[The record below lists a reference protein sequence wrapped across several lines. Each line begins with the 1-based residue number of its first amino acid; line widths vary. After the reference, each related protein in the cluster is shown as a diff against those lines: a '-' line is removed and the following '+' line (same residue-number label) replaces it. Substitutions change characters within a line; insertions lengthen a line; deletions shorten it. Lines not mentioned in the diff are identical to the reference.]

1 MDWRDR
7 EKSSN
12 VEDRRGSKLG
22 VKGTFGGLGLAG
34 IILYLVLT
42 FMGVD
47 VGPLLNEGSFPGQQQ
62 QQQTQPYQESADEKE
77 LREFASVVLK
87 DTEDVW
93 MKIFQDNG
101 RKYAKAILVI
111 YSGATQS
118 ACGTGQSAMGPFYC
132 PADTRLYLDL
142 TFYNDL
148 RTRFKAPGDFAM
160 AYVIAHEVG
169 HHVQNQ
175 VGTMDKVMGLRAR
188 MSEKEFNQYLVRLEL
203 QADYYAGVWAKHV
216 QGKGYLEQGDL
227 EEAINA
233 ASAVGDDRLQKQTRG
248 YVTPDSFTHGTSEQR
263 MRWFKRGF
271 ERGTLEGG
279 NTFTNDAI

>member
-1 MDWRDR
+1 MDWRGR
-7 EKSSN
+7 EESSN
-12 VEDRRGSKLG
+12 VEDRRGRG
-22 VKGTFGGLGLAG
+22 VKGAFGGLGIAG
-34 IILYLVLT
+34 IILYLVLS

-47 VGPLLNEGSFPGQQQ
+47 VGPLLTGGDPSPGQPQQ
-62 QQQTQPYQESADEKE
+62 QSQPYQETAEEKE
-77 LREFASVVLK
+77 LRQFASVLLK

-93 MKIFQDNG
+93 TKIFQDNG
-101 RKYAKAILVI
+101 LNYTKPILVI
-111 YSGATQS
+111 YTGATQS

-132 PADTRLYLDL
+132 PADTRVYLDL
-142 TFYNDL
+142 NFYNDL
-148 RTRFKAPGDFAM
+148 RNRFKAPGDFAM

-175 VGTMDKVMGLRAR
+175 LGTMDKVTALRSK
-188 MSEKEFNQYLVRLEL
+188 MSEKEFNQYMVRLEL

-216 QGKGYLEQGDL
+216 QGKGYLEKGDL

-248 YVTPDSFTHGTSEQR
+248 YITPDSFTHGTSEQR

-271 ERGTLEGG
+271 ERGTLQGG
-279 NTFTNDAI
+279 NTFTNDPI

>member
-22 VKGTFGGLGLAG
+22 VKGTFGGLGIAG
-34 IILYLVLT
+34 IILYIVLT

-47 VGPLLNEGSFPGQQQ
+47 VGPLLNEGPSPGQQQ
-62 QQQTQPYQESADEKE
+62 QQQTQPYQESAAEKE

-101 RKYAKAILVI
+101 RKYTKPILVI

-169 HHVQNQ
+169 HHIQNQ
-175 VGTMDKVMGLRAR
+175 VGTMDKVMGLRTQ
-188 MSEKEFNQYLVRLEL
+188 MSEKEFNQYLIRLEL

-263 MRWFKRGF
+263 VRWFKRGF
-271 ERGTLEGG
+271 ELGTLEGG

>member
-118 ACGTGQSAMGPFYC
+118 ACGTGQSEMGPFYC

-188 MSEKEFNQYLVRLEL
+188 MGEKEFNQYLVRLEL

>member
-1 MDWRDR
+1 MDWRGR
-7 EKSSN
+7 EGSSN
-12 VEDRRGSKLG
+12 VEDRRGRG
-22 VKGTFGGLGLAG
+22 MKGAFGGLGIAG
-34 IILYLVLT
+34 IIVYLVLSL
-42 FMGVD
+42 MGVD
-47 VGPLLNEGSFPGQQQ
+47 VGPLLTGGGPSPGQPQQ
-62 QQQTQPYQESADEKE
+62 QSQPYQETAEEKE
-77 LREFASVVLK
+77 LRQFASVVLK

-93 MKIFQDNG
+93 TKIFQDNG
-101 RKYAKAILVI
+101 LKYTKPILVI
-111 YSGATQS
+111 YTGATQS

-132 PADTRLYLDL
+132 PADTRVYLDL
-142 TFYNDL
+142 NFYNDL
-148 RTRFKAPGDFAM
+148 HNRFKAPGDFAM

-175 VGTMDKVMGLRAR
+175 VGTMDKVMALRSR
-188 MSEKEFNQYLVRLEL
+188 MSEKEFNQYMVRLEL

-216 QGKGYLEQGDL
+216 QGKGYLEKGDL

-271 ERGTLEGG
+271 ERGTLQGG
-279 NTFTNDAI
+279 NTFTNEAI